1 MSRSSAAAP
10 LLAGVALLFVGA
22 LIGLNPGAL
31 DAALEGPI
39 VVRLALA
46 AAAGLVGVWY
56 LLSAVNRLVGGS
68 DSADGGPTRRP
79 FAEMVRGVRYV
90 FLAVASF
97 AVGSAFVVGHPLPLV
112 IGLIVAAVDVIE
124 TSFLLIVG
132 GRTGTGTEG

>member
-1 MSRSSAAAP
+1 MNRTSAAAP
-10 LLAGVALLFVGA
+10 LVAGMALLVVGG

-31 DAALEGPI
+31 DVALEGPI

-56 LLSAVNRLVGGS
+56 LLSAMSRLVGGTS
-68 DSADGGPTRRP
+68 DPETGPTRRP

-90 FLAVASF
+90 FLAIASF
-97 AVGSAFVVGHPLPLV
+97 AVGSAFVLGHPLPLI